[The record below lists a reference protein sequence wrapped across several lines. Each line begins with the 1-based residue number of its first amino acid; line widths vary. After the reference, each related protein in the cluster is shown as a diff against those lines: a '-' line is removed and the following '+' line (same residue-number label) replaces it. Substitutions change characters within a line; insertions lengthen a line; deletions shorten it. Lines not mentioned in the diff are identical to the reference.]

1 MWRAGRAENTDRD
14 RERLLN
20 AAWGQLTGAVGAQRA
35 RWLVRLLTPESDTR
49 PPTPVPDP
57 HDPVPEPTLPA
68 VTARG
73 GGWTR
78 AATASTLPDM
88 FVVRAYQGDRLVG
101 EQPGLAVPDVVQVGP
116 DLDAVPTPG
125 EPHLDP
131 ELLWL
136 TKYEEAERK
145 GLAVTVE
152 LGNGYDPHREPLL
165 TRVVAFGVSGSLDPD
180 ASATRLTTLLSGR
193 EGHGEAAFVLQ
204 GTPTNNLPDAR
215 TPAATPPDVDRLLAT
230 TPATPA
236 DPWANGTRTAA
247 ALGLPAGTLD
257 ALPGA
262 DEPEQADARNLQLAL
277 WSATGDFYLDELL
290 AKDKGG
296 DELDV
301 DRRWLRSHH
310 FGHVRARGPLPVL
323 RVGRQPYGLLPVTA
337 TGHWGPTPTS
347 RRAWPDSTASSA
359 CCARSGRWASTPCPG
374 SAAANSP
381 GKHSTC
387 PNPNGTYCAPW
398 EWHRS
403 PGPWTSG
410 PSRAEC
416 WPASRTS
423 AWASP
428 GSASAGAAAN
438 NAWVTHPRTDSPGP
452 STKRSASATGHAS
465 ATTSTAG
472 PPGSGCPTPAPTCG
486 KAKAT
491 RSPN

>member
-1 MWRAGRAENTDRD
+1 MNDLGALRQAVAEAEEHRALLNTGATDDERRLARSRLGDARRTVDEEVRTLAAEGFAPLLGRLDPEVPLALLPVRLETRLRPDEQGTDRLLVRLFPDDIHIEQHEQRPTEGEIQQARRYWRTVWRAGRAENTDRD

-323 RVGRQPYGLLPVTA
+323 RVGR
-337 TGHWGPTPTS
+337 
-347 RRAWPDSTASSA
+347 
-359 CCARSGRWASTPCPG
+359 
-374 SAAANSP
+374 
-381 GKHSTC
+381 
-387 PNPNGTYCAPW
+387 
-398 EWHRS
+398 
-403 PGPWTSG
+403 
-410 PSRAEC
+410 
-416 WPASRTS
+416 
-423 AWASP
+423 
-428 GSASAGAAAN
+428 
-438 NAWVTHPRTDSPGP
+438 
-452 STKRSASATGHAS
+452 
-465 ATTSTAG
+465 
-472 PPGSGCPTPAPTCG
+472 
-486 KAKAT
+486 
-491 RSPN
+491 

>member
-323 RVGRQPYGLLPVTA
+323 RVGRQPHGLLPVTA
-337 TGHWGPTPTS
+337 TGHW
-347 RRAWPDSTASSA
+347 RADPHEPAGLAGLHRVLGVLRPFWEVGVDALP
-359 CCARSGRWASTPCPG
+359 RIGGREQPG
-374 SAAANSP
+374 ETLDLPKPERDVLRAL
-381 GKHSTC
+381 GM
-387 PNPNGTYCAPW
+387 APV
-398 EWHRS
+398 
-403 PGPWTSG
+403 
-410 PSRAEC
+410 
-416 WPASRTS
+416 SRTVDVRS
-423 AWASP
+423 VQGGMLACFKDIGLGIAGISFGGGGGEQCLGDTPEDRPLSP
-428 GSASAGAAAN
+428 VQAARGAC
-438 NAWVTHPRTDSPGP
+438 THCEHSLVE
-452 STKRSASATGHAS
+452 
-465 ATTSTAG
+465 
-472 PPGSGCPTPAPTCG
+472 
-486 KAKAT
+486 
-491 RSPN
+491 